1 LAEPA
6 VAELKL
12 TEPDV
17 EIVWRAFE
25 LRPEPVPTLDPA
37 GEYLTR
43 VWRDA
48 VYPLAARMGITMH
61 LPPIQPR
68 SRRAHEAAKWAQ
80 VQGSLQNFNAALFRA
95 IFERGEDISDP
106 DVLAQLAAI
115 LELDAASLRRA
126 LDSREFEAAV
136 LADERDAELLGVAGV
151 PAFVASRRAIVSGVQ
166 PTAALRQMIERV
178 RMFDT
183 GEPSAATT
191 TTAPQALPLPIT
203 RRRTQDD

>member
-12 TEPDV
+12 AEPDV

-25 LRPEPVPTLDPA
+25 LRPHPVPTLDPG

-48 VYPLAARMGITMH
+48 VYPLAARLGIEMR

-68 SRRAHEAAKWAQ
+68 SRSAHEAAKWAQ
-80 VQGSLQNFNAALFRA
+80 AEGRFDDFNAALFRA
-95 IFERGEDISDP
+95 IFERGEDIADP
-106 DVLAQLAAI
+106 GVLAQLAAT

-126 LDSREFEAAV
+126 LDSREFEAQV
-136 LADERDAELLGVAGV
+136 LADERDAELLGVTGV
-151 PAFVASRRAIVSGVQ
+151 PAFVAARRAIVSGVR
-166 PTAALRQMIERV
+166 PVAALREMIGRV
-178 RMFDT
+178 RLFGTT
-183 GEPSAATT
+183 GQQPASAA
-191 TTAPQALPLPIT
+191 PQTLPLPVT